1 VSAVHCA
8 DPIVGAQY
16 PSVSLGVK
24 YLLAATVD
32 AFTPERTEQQYSVHE
47 MVLTKRKKARNVV
60 VRRNATQDF
69 L

>member
-1 VSAVHCA
+1 MSAVHCA

-32 AFTPERTEQQYSVHE
+32 AFTPERTEQYSVHE